1 MLQGKRCSGREGRK
15 VSMPLDNGQ
24 GGWQDGAPDISE
36 MLKKAGDSLGLG
48 KRGKGL
54 WPIVVGIVLAI
65 FLAYSA
71 VYTIAPG
78 NLGVILRFG
87 KYNGLV
93 MPGLHFKIPLGVDT
107 VFKVHTEQVDT
118 ESFGFRSVRPGIKTQ
133 YEKTPKMEL
142 ESLMLTGDLNV
153 IDVEW
158 IVQFRR
164 EDPRKYLFSIQEPI
178 MAIRDISESVNRRI
192 VGNRSFDYVLQNR
205 EEVNKMAKEELQKIL
220 DEYETGI
227 RIVNV
232 RLQNV
237 VPPDPVKGAFNEV
250 NEAQQEKERLINQA
264 QETYNREIPKAKGEA
279 ERTING
285 ARGFAL
291 ERVNRAKG
299 DVARFSAVLKE
310 YRNAREVTK
319 QRLYLEAY
327 QTILPNAKQIYI
339 IDSEQKGVLP
349 LLQLNQQVTKGG
361 EGQ

>member
-1 MLQGKRCSGREGRK
+1 M
-15 VSMPLDNGQ
+15 
-24 GGWQDGAPDISE
+24 
-36 MLKKAGDSLGLG
+36 
-48 KRGKGL
+48 
-54 WPIVVGIVLAI
+54 VL
-65 FLAYSA
+65 S
-71 VYTIAPG
+71 
-78 NLGVILRFG
+78 
-87 KYNGLV
+87 
-93 MPGLHFKIPLGVDT
+93 GLHFKIPFGVDT

-118 ESFGFRSVRPGIKTQ
+118 ETFGFKSVRPGIRTQ
-133 YEKTPKMEL
+133 YEKSAATER

-158 IVQFRR
+158 IIQFRR
-164 EDPRKYLFSIQEPI
+164 EDPRKYLFNVRDPI

-205 EEVNKMAKEELQKIL
+205 EEVNRMAQEELQKIL

-227 RIVNV
+227 RVVNV

-250 NEAQQEKERLINQA
+250 NEAQQEKERLINEA
-264 QETYNREIPKAKGEA
+264 QETYNRQIPQAKGEA
-279 ERTING
+279 ERAING

-291 ERVNRAKG
+291 ERVNHAKG

-310 YRNAREVTK
+310 YGNAKEVTK

-339 IDSEQKGVLP
+339 IDSEQKGLLP

-361 EGQ
+361 EVQ

>member
-1 MLQGKRCSGREGRK
+1 MS
-15 VSMPLDNGQ
+15 LDNNPRGRQ
-24 GGWQDGAPDISE
+24 KGPPNLSE
-36 MLKKAGDSLGLG
+36 MVKRARDSLSLG
-48 KRGKGL
+48 KTGKSLWLMVIGL
-54 WPIVVGIVLAI
+54 VLAI
-65 FLAYSA
+65 ILAYT
-71 VYTIAPG
+71 VFYTIAPG
-78 NLGVILRFG
+78 HRGVILRFG
-87 KYNGLV
+87 RYYGLV
-93 MPGLHFKIPLGVDT
+93 MPGLHFKIPFGVDT

-118 ESFGFRSVRPGIKTQ
+118 ESFGFKSGRPGIRPQ
-133 YEKTPKMEL
+133 YKKSAGTER

-158 IVQFRR
+158 IIQFRR
-164 EDPRKYLFSIQEPI
+164 EDPRKYLFNVQDPI

-205 EEVNKMAKEELQKIL
+205 EEVNRMAQEELQKIL

-227 RIVNV
+227 RLVNV

-250 NEAQQEKERLINQA
+250 NEAQQEKERLINEA

-291 ERVNRAKG
+291 ERVNHAKG
-299 DVARFSAVLKE
+299 DTARFSAVLKE
-310 YRNAREVTK
+310 YANAKEVTK

-327 QTILPNAKQIYI
+327 QTILPNAQKIYI

-349 LLQLNQQVTKGG
+349 FLQLNQQDTKGG
-361 EGQ
+361 EAQ

>member
-1 MLQGKRCSGREGRK
+1 MSW
-15 VSMPLDNGQ
+15 DNNPGGQ
-24 GGWQDGAPDISE
+24 QAGPPDLSE
-36 MLKKAGDSLGLG
+36 MIKKVGDSLNLG
-48 KRGKGL
+48 KGRKPL
-54 WPIVVGIVLAI
+54 WLTVIVIVLGI
-65 FLAYSA
+65 IVAYTA
-71 VYTIAPG
+71 FYTIAPG
-78 NLGVILRFG
+78 HKGIILRFG
-87 KYNGLV
+87 RYSGMV
-93 MPGLHFKIPLGVDT
+93 QPGLHFKIPFGVDT

-118 ESFGFRSVRPGIKTQ
+118 ETFGFKSVRPGIRTQ
-133 YEKTPKMEL
+133 YEKSAATER

-158 IVQFRR
+158 IIQFRR
-164 EDPRKYLFSIQEPI
+164 EDPRKYLFNVQDPI
-178 MAIRDISESVNRRI
+178 MTIRDISESVNRRI

-205 EEVNKMAKEELQKIL
+205 EEVNKMAQEELQKIL
-220 DEYETGI
+220 DGYENGI

-250 NEAQQEKERLINQA
+250 NEAQQEKERLINEA
-264 QETYNREIPKAKGEA
+264 QETYNRQIPKAKGEA

-291 ERVNRAKG
+291 ERVNHAKG

-310 YRNAREVTK
+310 YGNTKEVTK

-327 QTILPNAKQIYI
+327 QTILPNAEQIYI
-339 IDSEQKGVLP
+339 IDSKQKGLLP

-361 EGQ
+361 EAK

>member
-1 MLQGKRCSGREGRK
+1 MSW
-15 VSMPLDNGQ
+15 DNNPGGQ
-24 GGWQDGAPDISE
+24 QAGPPDLSE
-36 MLKKAGDSLGLG
+36 MIKKVGDSLNLG
-48 KRGKGL
+48 KGRKPL
-54 WPIVVGIVLAI
+54 WLTVIVIVLGI
-65 FLAYSA
+65 IVAYTA
-71 VYTIAPG
+71 FYTIAPG
-78 NLGVILRFG
+78 HKGIILRFG
-87 KYNGLV
+87 RYSSMV
-93 MPGLHFKIPLGVDT
+93 QPGLHFKIPFGVDT

-118 ESFGFRSVRPGIKTQ
+118 ETFGFKSVRPGIRTQ
-133 YEKTPKMEL
+133 YEKSAATER

-158 IVQFRR
+158 IIQFRR
-164 EDPRKYLFSIQEPI
+164 EDPRKYLFNVQDPI
-178 MAIRDISESVNRRI
+178 MTIRDISESVNRRI

-205 EEVNKMAKEELQKIL
+205 EEVNKMAQEELQKIL
-220 DEYETGI
+220 DGYENGI

-250 NEAQQEKERLINQA
+250 NEAQQEKERLINEA
-264 QETYNREIPKAKGEA
+264 QETYNRQIPKAKGEA

-291 ERVNRAKG
+291 ERVNHAKG

-310 YRNAREVTK
+310 YGNTKEVTK

-327 QTILPNAKQIYI
+327 QTILPNAEQIYI
-339 IDSEQKGVLP
+339 IDSKQKGLLP

-361 EGQ
+361 EAK

>member
-1 MLQGKRCSGREGRK
+1 MSWDWEKLKQQQQGK
-15 VSMPLDNGQ
+15 
-24 GGWQDGAPDISE
+24 GGVPPQMDEFFDRF
-36 MLKKAGDSLGLG
+36 KKMKLPGGSFM
-48 KRGKGL
+48 
-54 WPIVVGIVLAI
+54 IVIVIILALI
-65 FLAYSA
+65 FAYSA
-71 VYTIAPG
+71 IYTISPG
-78 NLGVILRFG
+78 HRGVILRFG
-87 KYNGLV
+87 RYSETVGE
-93 MPGLHFKIPLGVDT
+93 GLHFKIPLGIDK
-107 VFKVHTEQVDT
+107 VFKVHTDLVDT
-118 ESFGFRSVRPGIKTQ
+118 ETFGFRSVRPGIRTQ
-133 YEKTPKMEL
+133 YERGAVGGR

-164 EDPRKYLFSIQEPI
+164 EDPQKFLFNVRDPVK
-178 MAIRDISESVNRRI
+178 ALRDISESVNRRI
-192 VGNRSFDYVLQNR
+192 VGNWSFDYVLQNR
-205 EEVNKMAKEELQKIL
+205 EEVNENAQEELQKIL
-220 DEYETGI
+220 DEYQTGI

-250 NEAQQEKERLINQA
+250 NEAQQEKENLINQA
-264 QETYNREIPKAKGEA
+264 QETYNREIPRARGEA

-310 YRNAREVTK
+310 YRTAREVTK
-319 QRLYLEAY
+319 RRLYLEAF

-349 LLQLNQQVTKGG
+349 LLQLNQTQRKGG
-361 EGQ
+361 ETQ

>member
-1 MLQGKRCSGREGRK
+1 MPWDNNPGERQGDLSDLPEIIKKK
-15 VSMPLDNGQ
+15 V
-24 GGWQDGAPDISE
+24 
-36 MLKKAGDSLGLG
+36 GDSLSF
-48 KRGKGL
+48 GKGGKPVWL
-54 WPIVVGIVLAI
+54 IGIAIVVAI
-65 FLAYSA
+65 ILAYTSF
-71 VYTIAPG
+71 YTIPPG
-78 NLGVILRFG
+78 NRGVILRFG
-87 KYNGLV
+87 RYYSIV

-118 ESFGFRSVRPGIKTQ
+118 ESFGFKSVRPGIRTQ
-133 YEKTPKMEL
+133 YEKSAMTER

-164 EDPRKYLFSIQEPI
+164 EDPRKYLFNVRDPV
-178 MAIRDISESVNRRI
+178 MTIRDISESVNRRI

-205 EEVNKMAKEELQKIL
+205 EEVNRMAQEELQKIL

-227 RIVNV
+227 RVVNV

-250 NEAQQEKERLINQA
+250 NEAQQEKERLINEA
-264 QETYNREIPKAKGEA
+264 QETFNRKIPRAKGEA

-310 YRNAREVTK
+310 YRNAIEVTK

-327 QTILPNAKQIYI
+327 RAILPNAKQIYI
-339 IDSEQKGVLP
+339 IDSEQKGLLP

-361 EGQ
+361 EIP

>member
-1 MLQGKRCSGREGRK
+1 MLT
-15 VSMPLDNGQ
+15 DNNR
-24 GGWQDGAPDISE
+24 GGWQEGPPDLPE
-36 MLKKAGDSLGLG
+36 MIKKARDSLSLG
-48 KRGKGL
+48 KRGKSL
-54 WPIVVGIVLAI
+54 WLIVIVIVLAI
-65 FLAYSA
+65 ILAYTA
-71 VYTIAPG
+71 VYTISPG
-78 NLGVILRFG
+78 HQGVILRFG
-87 KYNGLV
+87 RYYGMV
-93 MPGLHFKIPLGVDT
+93 MPGLHFKIPFGVDT

-118 ESFGFRSVRPGIKTQ
+118 ESFGFKSIRPGIRTQ
-133 YEKTPKMEL
+133 YEKSAVTER

-164 EDPRKYLFSIQEPI
+164 EDPRKYLFNVRDPI
-178 MAIRDISESVNRRI
+178 MTIRDISESVNRRI

-205 EEVNKMAKEELQKIL
+205 EEVNKMAQEELQKIL

-227 RIVNV
+227 HVVNV

-250 NEAQQEKERLINQA
+250 NEAQQEKERLINEA

-291 ERVNRAKG
+291 ERVNRANG

-310 YRNAREVTK
+310 YRNATEVTK

-339 IDSEQKGVLP
+339 IDSEQQGLLP

-361 EGQ
+361 EVK

>member
-1 MLQGKRCSGREGRK
+1 MLR
-15 VSMPLDNGQ
+15 DNDRA
-24 GGWQDGAPDISE
+24 GWQEGPPDLPE
-36 MLKKAGDSLGLG
+36 MIKKARDSLSLG
-48 KRGKGL
+48 KRGKSL
-54 WPIVVGIVLAI
+54 WLIAIVIVLAI
-65 FLAYSA
+65 IFAYTA
-71 VYTIAPG
+71 VYTISPG
-78 NLGVILRFG
+78 HQGVILRFG
-87 KYNGLV
+87 RYYAMV
-93 MPGLHFKIPLGVDT
+93 MPGLHFKIPFGVET

-118 ESFGFRSVRPGIKTQ
+118 ESFGFKSIRPGIRTQ
-133 YEKTPKMEL
+133 YEKSAVTER

-164 EDPRKYLFSIQEPI
+164 EDPRKYLFNVRDPI
-178 MAIRDISESVNRRI
+178 MTIRDISESVNRRI

-205 EEVNKMAKEELQKIL
+205 EEVNKMAQEELQKIL

-227 RIVNV
+227 RVVNV

-250 NEAQQEKERLINQA
+250 NEAQQEKERLINEA

-310 YRNAREVTK
+310 YRNATEVTK

-339 IDSEQKGVLP
+339 IDSEQKGLLP

-361 EGQ
+361 EVK

>member
-1 MLQGKRCSGREGRK
+1 MSWENNPGGRQEG
-15 VSMPLDNGQ
+15 P
-24 GGWQDGAPDISE
+24 PDLSE
-36 MLKKAGDSLGLG
+36 MIKKVGDSLSLG
-48 KRGKGL
+48 KGRKPL
-54 WPIVVGIVLAI
+54 WLIVIVIVLGI
-65 FLAYSA
+65 IVAYTA
-71 VYTIAPG
+71 FYTIAPG
-78 NLGVILRFG
+78 HQGVLLLFG
-87 KYNGLV
+87 NYFGLV
-93 MPGLHFKIPLGVDT
+93 MPGLHFKIPFGVDT

-118 ESFGFRSVRPGIKTQ
+118 ESFGFKSVRPGIRTQ
-133 YEKTPKMEL
+133 YEKGAAEER

-158 IVQFRR
+158 IIQFRR
-164 EDPRKYLFSIQEPI
+164 ENPRKYLFNVQDPI
-178 MAIRDISESVNRRI
+178 MTLRDISESVNRRI

-205 EEVNKMAKEELQKIL
+205 EEVNKMAQEELQKIL

-227 RIVNV
+227 RVVNV

-250 NEAQQEKERLINQA
+250 NEAQQEKERLINEA
-264 QETYNREIPKAKGEA
+264 QETYNRQIPQAKGEA
-279 ERTING
+279 ERAING

-291 ERVNRAKG
+291 ERVNHAKG

-310 YRNAREVTK
+310 YRNSKEVTK

-339 IDSEQKGVLP
+339 IDSKQKGLLP

-361 EGQ
+361 EAK

>member
-1 MLQGKRCSGREGRK
+1 MSWDNIQGEQKEGG
-15 VSMPLDNGQ
+15 PNL
-24 GGWQDGAPDISE
+24 PEII
-36 MLKKAGDSLGLG
+36 KKLGDSLSLG
-48 KRGKGL
+48 KGKKPL
-54 WPIVVGIVLAI
+54 WLIVIVIVLAI
-65 FLAYSA
+65 ILGYTSF
-71 VYTIAPG
+71 YTIAPG
-78 NLGVILRFG
+78 NRGVILRFG
-87 KYNGLV
+87 RYSSIV
-93 MPGLHFKIPLGVDT
+93 QPGLHFKIPFGVDT

-118 ESFGFRSVRPGIKTQ
+118 ESFGFKSVLPGIRTQ
-133 YEKTPKMEL
+133 YAKGTAEER

-164 EDPRKYLFSIQEPI
+164 EDPRKYLFNVRDPI

-205 EEVNKMAKEELQKIL
+205 EEVNRMAQEELQKIL

-227 RIVNV
+227 NVVNI

-250 NEAQQEKERLINQA
+250 NEAQQEKERLINEA

-291 ERVNRAKG
+291 ERVNHAKG
-299 DVARFSAVLKE
+299 DAARFSAVLKE
-310 YRNAREVTK
+310 YGNSKEVTK

-339 IDSEQKGVLP
+339 IDSEQKGLLP
-349 LLQLNQQVTKGG
+349 LLQLNQQDMKGG
-361 EGQ
+361 EAK

>member
-1 MLQGKRCSGREGRK
+1 L
-15 VSMPLDNGQ
+15 L
-24 GGWQDGAPDISE
+24 I
-36 MLKKAGDSLGLG
+36 
-48 KRGKGL
+48 
-54 WPIVVGIVLAI
+54 
-65 FLAYSA
+65 LAYTA
-71 VYTIAPG
+71 FYTIPPG
-78 NLGVILRFG
+78 NRGVLLRFG
-87 KYNGLV
+87 KYSSVV
-93 MPGLHFKIPLGVDT
+93 MPGLHFKIPFGIDT
-107 VFKVHTEQVDT
+107 IFKVHTEQVDT
-118 ESFGFRSVRPGIKTQ
+118 ESFGFRSVRPGIRTE
-133 YEKTPKMEL
+133 YEKGTVTER

-164 EDPRKYLFSIQEPI
+164 EDPRKYLFNVRDPV
-178 MAIRDISESVNRRI
+178 MTIRDISESVNRRI

-205 EEVNKMAKEELQKIL
+205 EEVNRMAQEELQKIL
-220 DEYETGI
+220 DEYETGV
-227 RIVNV
+227 RIVNM

-250 NEAQQEKERLINQA
+250 NEAQQEKERLINEA
-264 QETYNREIPKAKGEA
+264 QETYNRKIPKAKGTA

-327 QTILPNAKQIYI
+327 QMILPNARKIYI
-339 IDSEQKGVLP
+339 IDSEQRGLLP
-349 LLQLNQQVTKGG
+349 LLQLNERDMKGD
-361 EGQ
+361 EVQ

>member
-1 MLQGKRCSGREGRK
+1 MSW
-15 VSMPLDNGQ
+15 DNNPGGQ
-24 GGWQDGAPDISE
+24 QAGPPDLSE
-36 MLKKAGDSLGLG
+36 MIKKVGDSLNLG
-48 KRGKGL
+48 KGRKPL
-54 WPIVVGIVLAI
+54 WLTVIVIVLGI
-65 FLAYSA
+65 IVAYTA
-71 VYTIAPG
+71 FYTIAPG
-78 NLGVILRFG
+78 HKGIILRFG
-87 KYNGLV
+87 RYSGIV
-93 MPGLHFKIPLGVDT
+93 QPGLHFKIPFGVDT

-118 ESFGFRSVRPGIKTQ
+118 ETFGFKSVRPGIRTQ
-133 YEKTPKMEL
+133 YEKSAATER

-164 EDPRKYLFSIQEPI
+164 EDPRKYLFNVRDPI

-205 EEVNKMAKEELQKIL
+205 EEVNKMAQEELQKIL
-220 DEYETGI
+220 DGYENGI

-250 NEAQQEKERLINQA
+250 NEAQQEKERLINEA
-264 QETYNREIPKAKGEA
+264 QETYNRQIPKAKGEA

-291 ERVNRAKG
+291 ERVNHAKG

-310 YRNAREVTK
+310 YGNTKEVTK

-327 QTILPNAKQIYI
+327 QTILPNAEQIYI
-339 IDSEQKGVLP
+339 IDSKQKGLLP

-361 EGQ
+361 EAK

>member
-1 MLQGKRCSGREGRK
+1 MPWDNSPGGGQEGLPDFPEIIKK
-15 VSMPLDNGQ
+15 V
-24 GGWQDGAPDISE
+24 
-36 MLKKAGDSLGLG
+36 GDSLSLG
-48 KRGKGL
+48 KGRKPL
-54 WPIVVGIVLAI
+54 WLIVIIIILAI
-65 FLAYSA
+65 ILAYTA
-71 VYTIAPG
+71 FYTIPPG
-78 NLGVILRFG
+78 NKGVILRFG
-87 KYNGLV
+87 RYSGLV
-93 MPGLHFKIPLGVDT
+93 LPGLHFKIPFGVDT

-118 ESFGFRSVRPGIKTQ
+118 ESFGFKSVRPGIRTQ
-133 YEKTPKMEL
+133 YEKGAAEER

-158 IVQFRR
+158 IIQFRR
-164 EDPRKYLFSIQEPI
+164 EDPRKYLFNVQDPI
-178 MAIRDISESVNRRI
+178 MTLRDISESVNRRI

-205 EEVNKMAKEELQKIL
+205 EEVNKMAQEELQKIL

-227 RIVNV
+227 RVVNV

-250 NEAQQEKERLINQA
+250 NEAQQEKEKLINEA
-264 QETYNREIPKAKGEA
+264 QETYNREIPQARGEA

-291 ERVNRAKG
+291 ERVNHAKG

-310 YRNAREVTK
+310 YRNAKEVTK

-339 IDSEQKGVLP
+339 IDSEQKGLLP
-349 LLQLNQQVTKGG
+349 LLQLNQQDTKGG
-361 EGQ
+361 DTQ

>member
-1 MLQGKRCSGREGRK
+1 MPWDNNPGGPQEGLPDLPAIIKK
-15 VSMPLDNGQ
+15 VGESL
-24 GGWQDGAPDISE
+24 
-36 MLKKAGDSLGLG
+36 SLGKGG
-48 KRGKGL
+48 KPL
-54 WPIVVGIVLAI
+54 WLIVIVVFLAI
-65 FLAYSA
+65 IFGYTSF
-71 VYTIAPG
+71 YTIPPG
-78 NLGVILRFG
+78 NKGIILRFG
-87 KYNGLV
+87 RYSGIVL
-93 MPGLHFKIPLGVDT
+93 PGLHFKIPFGVDT

-118 ESFGFRSVRPGIKTQ
+118 ETFGFKSTSPGIRTQ
-133 YEKTPKMEL
+133 YVKSVETER

-158 IVQFRR
+158 IIQFRR
-164 EDPRKYLFSIQEPI
+164 EDPRKYLFNVRDPI

-205 EEVNKMAKEELQKIL
+205 EEVNRMAQEELQKIL

-250 NEAQQEKERLINQA
+250 NEAQQEKERLINEA

-291 ERVNRAKG
+291 ERVNHAMG

-310 YRNAREVTK
+310 YRNSKEVTK

-327 QTILPNAKQIYI
+327 QTILPSAKQIYI
-339 IDSEQKGVLP
+339 IDSEQKGLLP
-349 LLQLNQQVTKGG
+349 LLQLNQQEMKGG
-361 EGQ
+361 EVK

>member
-1 MLQGKRCSGREGRK
+1 MTWDNNPGGRQEGPPDLSG
-15 VSMPLDNGQ
+15 L
-24 GGWQDGAPDISE
+24 I
-36 MLKKAGDSLGLG
+36 KKAGDSLSLG
-48 KRGKGL
+48 KMGKPL
-54 WPIVVGIVLAI
+54 WLIVIGIVFAI
-65 FLAYSA
+65 ILGYTAF
-71 VYTIAPG
+71 YTIAPG
-78 NLGVILRFG
+78 HQGVILRFG
-87 KYNGLV
+87 RYYGLV
-93 MPGLHFKIPLGVDT
+93 LPGLHFKIPFGVDT

-118 ESFGFRSVRPGIKTQ
+118 ESFGFTIVRPGIRTQ
-133 YEKTPKMEL
+133 YQKSAVTER

-164 EDPRKYLFSIQEPI
+164 EDPRKYLFNVRDPI

-205 EEVNKMAKEELQKIL
+205 EEVNKMAQEELQKIL
-220 DEYETGI
+220 DEYESGI

-264 QETYNREIPKAKGEA
+264 QETYNKEIPKAKGEA

-299 DVARFSAVLKE
+299 DVARFSAVLTE
-310 YRNAREVTK
+310 YRTTREVTK

-339 IDSEQKGVLP
+339 IDSEQKGLLP
-349 LLQLNQQVTKGG
+349 LLQLNQQITKGG
-361 EGQ
+361 EAQ

>member
-1 MLQGKRCSGREGRK
+1 MTWDNNPGGRQEG
-15 VSMPLDNGQ
+15 P
-24 GGWQDGAPDISE
+24 PDLSE
-36 MLKKAGDSLGLG
+36 MIKKVGDSLSLG
-48 KRGKGL
+48 KGRKPL
-54 WPIVVGIVLAI
+54 WLIVIAIVLGI
-65 FLAYSA
+65 IVAYTA
-71 VYTIAPG
+71 FYTIAPG
-78 NLGVILRFG
+78 HQGVILRFG
-87 KYNGLV
+87 RYSGMVL
-93 MPGLHFKIPLGVDT
+93 PGLHFKIPFGVDT

-118 ESFGFRSVRPGIKTQ
+118 ESFGFKSIRPGIRTQ
-133 YEKTPKMEL
+133 YEKGAATER

-164 EDPRKYLFSIQEPI
+164 EDPRKYLFNVQDPV

-205 EEVNKMAKEELQKIL
+205 EEVNRMAQEELQKIL
-220 DEYETGI
+220 DEYENGI

-250 NEAQQEKERLINQA
+250 NEAQQEKERLINEA
-264 QETYNREIPKAKGEA
+264 QETYNRQIPQAKGEA
-279 ERTING
+279 ERAING

-291 ERVNRAKG
+291 ERVNHAKG
-299 DVARFSAVLKE
+299 NVARFSAVLKE
-310 YRNAREVTK
+310 YRNSKEVTK

-339 IDSEQKGVLP
+339 IDSTQKGLLP
-349 LLQLNQQVTKGG
+349 LLQLNQQITKGG
-361 EGQ
+361 EAK

>member
-1 MLQGKRCSGREGRK
+1 
-15 VSMPLDNGQ
+15 MPWDNNQ
-24 GGWQDGAPDISE
+24 GGRQEGPPDLSE
-36 MLKKAGDSLGLG
+36 IIKKVGDSLSF
-48 KRGKGL
+48 GKGRKPL
-54 WPIVVGIVLAI
+54 WPVVIGIVFVIILGYTA
-65 FLAYSA
+65 F
-71 VYTIAPG
+71 YTIAPG
-78 NLGVILRFG
+78 HQGVILRFG
-87 KYNGLV
+87 RYSGMVL
-93 MPGLHFKIPLGVDT
+93 PGLHFKIPLGVDT

-118 ESFGFRSVRPGIKTQ
+118 ETFGFKSVRPGIRTQ
-133 YEKTPKMEL
+133 YEKSAATER

-158 IVQFRR
+158 IIQFRR
-164 EDPRKYLFSIQEPI
+164 EDPRKYLFNVREPI

-205 EEVNKMAKEELQKIL
+205 EEVNKMAQEELQKIL

-227 RIVNV
+227 RVVNV

-250 NEAQQEKERLINQA
+250 NEAQQEKERLINEA
-264 QETYNREIPKAKGEA
+264 QETYNRQIPQAKGEA
-279 ERTING
+279 ERAING

-291 ERVNRAKG
+291 ERVNHAKG

-310 YRNAREVTK
+310 YRNAKEVTK

-339 IDSEQKGVLP
+339 IDSEQKGLLP

-361 EGQ
+361 EAQ

>member
-1 MLQGKRCSGREGRK
+1 MPWDNNPGGGQEG
-15 VSMPLDNGQ
+15 L
-24 GGWQDGAPDISE
+24 PDLSE
-36 MLKKAGDSLGLG
+36 MIKKAGDSLRLG
-48 KRGKGL
+48 KGRKPL
-54 WPIVVGIVLAI
+54 WLIVIVIVLAI
-65 FLAYSA
+65 FLAYTA
-71 VYTIAPG
+71 IYTIPPG
-78 NLGVILRFG
+78 HQGVILRFG
-87 KYNGLV
+87 RYSGMVL
-93 MPGLHFKIPLGVDT
+93 PGLHFKIPFGVDT

-118 ESFGFRSVRPGIKTQ
+118 ETFGFKSVRPGIRTQ
-133 YEKTPKMEL
+133 YEKSAVTER

-164 EDPRKYLFSIQEPI
+164 EDPRKYLFNVQDPI

-205 EEVNKMAKEELQKIL
+205 EEVNKMAQEELQKIL

-227 RIVNV
+227 RVVNV

-250 NEAQQEKERLINQA
+250 NEAQQEKERLINEA

-291 ERVNRAKG
+291 ERVNHAKG
-299 DVARFSAVLKE
+299 DAARFSAVLKE
-310 YRNAREVTK
+310 YGNAKEVTK

-327 QTILPNAKQIYI
+327 QTILPNAKEIYI
-339 IDSEQKGVLP
+339 IDSEQKGLLP
-349 LLQLNQQVTKGG
+349 LLRLNQQETKGG
-361 EGQ
+361 AQ